1 MTRRQLNILIPAV
14 GIAIIVGIVWNWL
27 AGNTGK
33 MVYVLT
39 PADSDDSARI
49 ERLITEPIE
58 QKLVEAGGVGKV
70 QTYNVAGL
78 SAITVE
84 AGSFGISIDGLT
96 QKLTELIPPWTV
108 EELTLRPSIIGLDK
122 NDVVHVFRIY
132 NDVSDERLMQTAANL
147 LIGELKNI
155 DLRVFANP
163 LNTESAA
170 DEQTYVA
177 LGAVDEEPFSEMVE
191 SIQNRIPPEVYLSA
205 HYDVSSHF

>member
-14 GIAIIVGIVWNWL
+14 GIAIILGIVWNWM

-33 MVYVLT
+33 LIYVLT
-39 PADSDDSARI
+39 PADSDDPARI
-49 ERLITEPIE
+49 ERLITEPILHTLE
-58 QKLVEAGGVGKV
+58 DGGGLGRIRSH
-70 QTYNVAGL
+70 NLPGL
-78 SAITVE
+78 STITVE
-84 AGSFGISIDGLT
+84 PASFGTSIDGLT
-96 QKLTELIPPWTV
+96 QKLTDLIPPWTV
-108 EELTLRPSIIGLDK
+108 EELTLRPSIIGLDAT
-122 NDVVHVFRIY
+122 DVVHVFRIY

-147 LIGELKNI
+147 LIGELKNL

-177 LGAVDEEPFSEMVE
+177 LGEVGEDPFSDMVE

-205 HYDVSSHF
+205 HYKVTGHF

>member
-33 MVYVLT
+33 LIYVLT
-39 PADSDDSARI
+39 PADSDDPARI
-49 ERLITEPIE
+49 ERLVTEPIE
-58 QKLVEAGGVGKV
+58 QILTDAGGLGRIN
-70 QTYNVAGL
+70 THNISGL
-78 SAITVE
+78 STLTVE
-84 AGSFGISIDGLT
+84 AGSFGTSIDGLT
-96 QKLTELIPPWTV
+96 QKLTALLPPWTV
-108 EELTLRPSIIGLDK
+108 EELTLRPSIIGVDH

-147 LIGELKNI
+147 LVGELKNI

-163 LNTESAA
+163 LNAESAA
-170 DEQTYVA
+170 EEQTYVA
-177 LGAVDEEPFSEMVE
+177 LGTVDEDPFSDMVE

-205 HYDVSSHF
+205 HYKVSGHF